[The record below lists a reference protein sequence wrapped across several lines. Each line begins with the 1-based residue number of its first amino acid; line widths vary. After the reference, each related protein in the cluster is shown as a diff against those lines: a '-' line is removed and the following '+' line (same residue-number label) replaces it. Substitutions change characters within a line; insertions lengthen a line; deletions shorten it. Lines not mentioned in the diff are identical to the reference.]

1 MSKKTESSDRMPR
14 RTLLKSALMVLGAS
28 VIVQPSGAVFGLA
41 QETPKKEDG
50 SRVKPDSKTHIK
62 GESKAKHG
70 STHKTSKHPKGT
82 QKIKIES
89 TTPPAKKTS

>member
-14 RTLLKSALMVLGAS
+14 RALLKSALMVLGAS

-41 QETPKKEDG
+41 QETPKKDD
-50 SRVKPDSKTHIK
+50 RVKPDSKTHIK
-62 GESKAKHG
+62 GESKAKHS
-70 STHKTSKHPKGT
+70 STHKTSKPHKGT
-82 QKIKIES
+82 QKIKIDS